1 MLIMLVLVA
10 PAALLLMASSA
21 AATPIMGYALAP
33 RYADSHNY
41 KVVCYYGSWAVYRP
55 GDGKYPVENIDPHL
69 CTHLVYGFAG
79 LGSDHKIRSLD
90 SWNDL
95 EDNYGKGA
103 FKRFTALKKQNPK
116 LKTLIAI
123 GGWNEGSVKYS
134 AMAMAQSSRK
144 IFVDSVVD
152 FCKKYGFDGLD
163 MDWEYPGSRGGV
175 DADKANFVE
184 LLKELSQEFKP
195 YGLLLTAAVAAG
207 KHFMDKAY
215 DVPQVSRYLDLIHV
229 MAYDFHGGWE
239 KKTGHHAPLY
249 SRPEEPADEYILNL
263 NFSVNYW
270 ISQGAAREKMVL
282 GMGLYGRAFTLQ
294 RAEDHYPGAPAPQ
307 PGTAGPFTREPGS
320 LGYNEICEAFKR
332 QSWTVVKDPFY
343 MAPYAYY
350 DRQWVGYDDMESIAA
365 KVEFAKALGLAG
377 GMVWSI
383 ETDDFQG
390 TCHGIKYPM
399 LSTINQ
405 AFALGG
411 SGVIA
416 TPPPLPPTVPTT
428 AAPVTEKTW
437 WPQPSTKDPVTP
449 SEAPTTQKV
458 WWPQP
463 TTIRDTVPPSRETP
477 TTQRVWWPTV
487 TPKDEGTSPF
497 TPSGWT
503 PQSTPEITTSVWVP
517 STDPGTGTTASS
529 EFKCSQSGTF
539 RHPTNCQKFF
549 DCVHQN
555 EGVMAFEKSC
565 APGTVFNPANNLC
578 VWPDDVPDCKD
589 HYLTQEKTRF
599 LTFY

>member
-1 MLIMLVLVA
+1 
-10 PAALLLMASSA
+10 
-21 AATPIMGYALAP
+21 
-33 RYADSHNY
+33 DSHNY

-134 AMAMAQSSRK
+134 AMAMARSSRK

-215 DVPQVSRYLDLIHV
+215 DVPQVSRLPRLAILMVWNARCRRTVEAHHEHALSSRAHSNGRQERHHV
-229 MAYDFHGGWE
+229 AKVWL
-239 KKTGHHAPLY
+239 T
-249 SRPEEPADEYILNL
+249 
-263 NFSVNYW
+263 
-270 ISQGAAREKMVL
+270 
-282 GMGLYGRAFTLQ
+282 Q
-294 RAEDHYPGAPAPQ
+294 RARSFHSTVSIGMNGRRGGAEKQTDKRAGQCKPAHPRYGDHVDAVEPTPG
-307 PGTAGPFTREPGS
+307 GETHDVI
-320 LGYNEICEAFKR
+320 ICEAFKR

-411 SGVIA
+411 PGVIA
-416 TPPPLPPTVPTT
+416 TPPPMPPTDPTT
-428 AAPVTEKTW
+428 ATPVTEKTW
-437 WPQPSTKDPVTP
+437 WPQPGTKDPVTP
-449 SEAPTTQKV
+449 SEAPTTQK
-458 WWPQP
+458 
-463 TTIRDTVPPSRETP
+463 
-477 TTQRVWWPTV
+477 
-487 TPKDEGTSPF
+487 
-497 TPSGWT
+497 
-503 PQSTPEITTSVWVP
+503 ITTSVWVP
-517 STDPGTGTTASS
+517 SPDPGTGTTASS

-539 RHPTNCQKFF
+539 RHPSNCQKFF

-555 EGVMAFEKSC
+555 EGLMAFEKSC

-589 HYLTQEKTRF
+589 H
-599 LTFY
+599 